1 MQKNTIMRAI
11 RLQATIQELD
21 IPYIER
27 FLKGIATNVSFE
39 NEEDDFFYELTDED
53 IKEIAIGR
61 NQLKQNLGIKN
72 EDVFNEIKE
81 NRNKK

>member
-1 MQKNTIMRAI
+1 MGAI
-11 RLQATIQELD
+11 RLQATIQEFD

-53 IKEIAIGR
+53 VKEIEIGR
-61 NQLKQNLGIKN
+61 SQLKQNLGIKN